1 MAEKSLIRSEG
12 DQLVEVLDALQS
24 QQQVREFAGWDTGFA
39 NLNRA
44 LDGILPGL
52 YLLVGPPACGKTGF
66 AKQLLDQVAKHNA
79 RRGIF
84 FSFSDSKS
92 ELRIKTLA
100 RLSAMENRE
109 IRRGS
114 AYLLH
119 WYGMPKAHHA
129 GADQLAPSWEKLR
142 RTAEEAKSWLDL
154 TYLVECERSANL
166 QTIEAQIRQIDA
178 EPFVVIDDCQRL
190 GEINQTLEARLP
202 IVVEQLQE
210 LAINLKLPLCAIWP
224 DLSASSAVS
233 SPAWAEKVASA
244 DVIMVVEKD
253 LARTKQLTEPNQAI
267 TLHVV
272 KNRGG
277 ERGKLAFDFYPA
289 FCKFVERE

>member
-1 MAEKSLIRSEG
+1 MAEKTLIRSEG
-12 DQLVEVLDALQS
+12 DQLVDVLDALQS

-52 YLLVGPPACGKTGF
+52 YLLVGPPACGKTAL
-66 AKQLLDQVAKHNA
+66 AKQLLDQVARHNT
-79 RRGIF
+79 RPGIF
-84 FSFSDSKS
+84 FSFSDNKN

-129 GADQLAPSWEKLR
+129 SADQLAPSWEKLR
-142 RTAEEAKSWLDL
+142 RTAEDARSWLDL
-154 TYLVECERSANL
+154 IYLVECDRSANL
-166 QTIEAQIRQIDA
+166 QTIEAQIRQTGTI
-178 EPFVVIDDCQRL
+178 PFVVIDDCQRL
-190 GEINQTLEARLP
+190 GEMNQTLAARLP

-210 LAINLKLPLCAIWP
+210 LALNLQLPLCATWP
-224 DLSASSAVS
+224 DLSPNNEIA
-233 SPAWAEKVASA
+233 PQAWAEKVAGA
-244 DVIMVVEKD
+244 DVIMVMEKD
-253 LARTKQLTEPNQAI
+253 LPRTKQLTEPNEAI
-267 TLHVV
+267 TLHIV

-277 ERGKLAFDFYPA
+277 ERGKLTFDFYPA
-289 FCKFVERE
+289 FAKFVETE